1 MTAVQSVERAFA
13 IISCLAAGPAGVS
26 DIAERVGLP
35 KSTVSRLLVTL
46 VDLGVVEQSA
56 PGSGYRLGAYLQ
68 TLAGTAQPSR
78 RLVDVARPHLVE
90 LVKAVGEAAGLSVL
104 DGGEVLYLD
113 QVSAQS
119 EIQVRDW
126 TGERVKAHLVSS
138 GLVLLA
144 ESSATAIDRY
154 LATPLVRQTERTMT
168 DPAALR
174 LRLQTV
180 RADGAAWVIDELIDG
195 LSSVAAPLRD
205 AGGRVIA
212 AIHVHG
218 PSFRFP
224 GEKTAMITGRVRSA
238 AERIS
243 GALA

>member
-1 MTAVQSVERAFA
+1 MSAVQSVERAFA
-13 IISCLAAGPAGVS
+13 IISCLSAGPAGVS
-26 DIAERVGLP
+26 DIAARVGLP

-46 VDLGVVEQSA
+46 VELGVVEQSG
-56 PGSGYRLGAYLQ
+56 PGAGYRLGAYLQ
-68 TLAGTAQPSR
+68 TLAVTAQPTR
-78 RLVDVARPHLVE
+78 RLVDVARAHLVE
-90 LVKAVGEAAGLSVL
+90 LVNAVGEAAGLSIL

-144 ESSATAIDRY
+144 ESGAPVLDGY

-168 DPAALR
+168 DPDALR
-174 LRLQTV
+174 LRLDAV
-180 RADGAAWVIDELIDG
+180 RSDGVAWVIDELIDG

-205 AGGRVIA
+205 SSGRVIG

-224 GEKTAMITGRVRSA
+224 GTKTVAITSKVRSA

-243 GALA
+243 AALA

>member
-13 IISCLAAGPAGVS
+13 VISCLAAGPAGVS

-68 TLAGTAQPSR
+68 TLAGTAQPTR

-90 LVKAVGEAAGLSVL
+90 LVNAVGEAAGLSVL
-104 DGGEVLYLD
+104 DGSEVLYLD

-144 ESSATAIDRY
+144 ESSVATIDRY
-154 LATPLVRQTERTMT
+154 LAVPLVRQTERTMT
-168 DPAALR
+168 DPVALR
-174 LRLQTV
+174 GRLDAV

-205 AGGRVIA
+205 TSGRVIG

-224 GEKTAMITGRVRSA
+224 GAKTASITAKVRSA

-243 GALA
+243 AALS

>member
-46 VDLGVVEQSA
+46 VDLGVVEQST

-68 TLAGTAQPSR
+68 TLAGTAQPTR
-78 RLVDVARPHLVE
+78 RLVDFARPHLVE
-90 LVKAVGEAAGLSVL
+90 LVNAVGESAGLSVL

-144 ESSATAIDRY
+144 ESAAAAIDRY
-154 LATPLVRQTERTMT
+154 LAAPLVRQTERTMT
-168 DPAALR
+168 DPVALR
-174 LRLQTV
+174 RRLEAVQ
-180 RADGAAWVIDELIDG
+180 ADGAAWVIDELIDG

-205 AGGRVIA
+205 ASGRVIG

-224 GEKTAMITGRVRSA
+224 GAKTASITTKVRSA

-243 GALA
+243 AALS

>member
-1 MTAVQSVERAFA
+1 MSAVQSVERAFA

-46 VDLGVVEQSA
+46 VELGVVEQSG
-56 PGSGYRLGAYLQ
+56 PGAGYRLGAYLQ
-68 TLAGTAQPSR
+68 TLASTAQPTR

-90 LVKAVGEAAGLSVL
+90 LMNAVGETAGLSVL
-104 DGGEVLYLD
+104 DGDEVLYLD

-144 ESSATAIDRY
+144 DSGAAAIDRY
-154 LATPLVRQTERTMT
+154 LAVPLIRQTERTMT
-168 DPAALR
+168 DPVALR
-174 LRLQTV
+174 RRLDAV
-180 RADGAAWVIDELIDG
+180 RSDGAAWVIDELIDG

-205 AGGRVIA
+205 AKGR
-212 AIHVHG
+212 AIGALHVHG

-224 GEKTAMITGRVRSA
+224 GARSTVITTKVRSA

-243 GALA
+243 AALA

>member
-13 IISCLAAGPAGVS
+13 IIACLAAGPAGVS
-26 DIAERVGLP
+26 DIADRVGLP

-46 VDLGVVEQSA
+46 VELGVVEQSA
-56 PGSGYRLGAYLQ
+56 PGGGYRLGAYLQ
-68 TLAGTAQPSR
+68 TLAGTAQPTR

-90 LVKAVGEAAGLSVL
+90 LVNAVGESAGLSVL
-104 DGGEVLYLD
+104 DGSEVLYLD

-138 GLVLLA
+138 GLVLLG
-144 ESSATAIDRY
+144 ESSPSVIERY
-154 LATPLVRQTERTMT
+154 LAVPLVRQTERTMT
-168 DPAALR
+168 DPSALR
-174 LRLQTV
+174 LRLEAV
-180 RADGAAWVIDELIDG
+180 RADGVAWVIDELIDG

-205 AGGRVIA
+205 TEGRVIG

-224 GEKTAMITGRVRSA
+224 GAKTATITAKVRSA

-243 GALA
+243 AALA

>member
-68 TLAGTAQPSR
+68 TLAGTAQPAR
-78 RLVDVARPHLVE
+78 RLADVARPHLGE
-90 LVKAVGEAAGLSVL
+90 LVNAVGESAGLSVL

-144 ESSATAIDRY
+144 ESGAAAVDRY
-154 LATPLVRQTERTMT
+154 LAGPLVRQTERTMT
-168 DPAALR
+168 DPVALR
-174 LRLQTV
+174 RRLEAV

-205 AGGRVIA
+205 ASGRVIG

-224 GEKTAMITGRVRSA
+224 GAKTSSITAKVRSA

-243 GALA
+243 GALS

>member
-13 IISCLAAGPAGVS
+13 VISCLAAGPAGVS

-68 TLAGTAQPSR
+68 TLAGTAQPIR

-90 LVKAVGEAAGLSVL
+90 LVKAVGESAGLSVL
-104 DGGEVLYLD
+104 DGSDVLYLD

-144 ESSATAIDRY
+144 ESSQTAIDRY
-154 LATPLVRQTERTMT
+154 LEVPLVRQTERTMT
-168 DPAALR
+168 DPVALR
-174 LRLQTV
+174 RRLDAV
-180 RADGAAWVIDELIDG
+180 RTEGAVWVIDELIDG

-205 AGGRVIA
+205 SGGRVIG

-224 GEKTAMITGRVRSA
+224 GAKTAAITSKVRSA

-243 GALA
+243 AALA

>member
-68 TLAGTAQPSR
+68 TLAGTAQPTG
-78 RLVDVARPHLVE
+78 RLVDIVRPHLFE
-90 LVKAVGEAAGLSVL
+90 LVNAVGESAGLSVL
-104 DGGEVLYLD
+104 DGADVLYLD

-144 ESSATAIDRY
+144 ESSPAVIDRY
-154 LATPLVRQTERTMT
+154 LAVPLVRQTERTMT
-168 DPAALR
+168 DPVALR
-174 LRLQTV
+174 LRLESV
-180 RADGAAWVIDELIDG
+180 RAEGAAWVIDELIDG

-205 AGGRVIA
+205 ISGRVIG

-224 GEKTAMITGRVRSA
+224 GAKTAAITAKVRSA
-238 AERIS
+238 AERVS
-243 GALA
+243 NALA

>member
-13 IISCLAAGPAGVS
+13 VISCLAAGPAGVS

-68 TLAGTAQPSR
+68 TLAVTAQPTR

-90 LVKAVGEAAGLSVL
+90 LVNAVGESAGLSVL
-104 DGGEVLYLD
+104 DGGDVLYLD

-144 ESSATAIDRY
+144 ESGPATIDRY
-154 LATPLVRQTERTMT
+154 LAVPLVRQTERTMT

-174 LRLQTV
+174 SRLDAV
-180 RADGAAWVIDELIDG
+180 RVDGVAWVIDELIDG

-205 AGGRVIA
+205 QSGRVIA
-212 AIHVHG
+212 AVHVHG

-224 GEKTAMITGRVRSA
+224 GPKTAATAAKVRSV

-243 GALA
+243 ATLS